1 MRTPLLLSACLAA
14 AGCVTIEDGASMA
27 GEHARGLAKT
37 VNRQVTGPHL
47 SPMANPANI
56 PGEAV
61 TMPTPVVAEAPPS
74 GPNSLWRAGGRTFFN
89 DQRATAV
96 GDILTVRIAIDDS
109 AHVSNATNRNRT
121 STTEVGVTNL
131 FGKQESLGRVLPPGG
146 SFDPAALLNAEG
158 ASSAAG
164 TGSINRA
171 EKIELTLAGTIT
183 QLLANGNLVLA
194 GRQEVR
200 INGELREL
208 LVTGVIRPQD
218 IAPDNSVRHDQ
229 MAEARI
235 SYGGRGTISAV
246 QKPRI
251 GQRLADAVSPW

>member
-1 MRTPLLLSACLAA
+1 MRLPLILVASLASACASLEDTGDLAR
-14 AGCVTIEDGASMA
+14 DSAS
-27 GEHARGLAKT
+27 GLART
-37 VNRQVTGPHL
+37 VHRSATGPHL
-47 SPMANPANI
+47 SSMSNPVDIAGGPVIMPMPIAAETLPA
-56 PGEAV
+56 
-61 TMPTPVVAEAPPS
+61 
-74 GPNSLWRAGGRTFFN
+74 GPNALWRAGARTFFN
-89 DQRATAV
+89 DQRATAI

-109 AHVSNATNRNRT
+109 AQVSNATSRKRN
-121 STTEVGVTNL
+121 SSTEVGVDSL
-131 FGKQESLGRVLPPGG
+131 FGKQESLGRLLPPGG
-146 SFDPAALLNAEG
+146 NFDPSALIGAEG
-158 ASSAAG
+158 NSTASGDG
-164 TGSINRA
+164 TINRA

-183 QLLANGNLVLA
+183 QVLANGNLVLA

-208 LVTGVIRPQD
+208 LVTGIVRPQD

-251 GQRLADAVSPW
+251 GQRIADAVSPW